1 MDPFRPFRATVHRH
15 QKYYSEKRNSG
26 EGKGSVFN
34 LPRQTMAPKSVIVIN
49 PEIFKNAADVE
60 HKIAADYQKNLKKNI
75 KKQSVDFINRKAF
88 QRITSS
94 FV

>member
-1 MDPFRPFRATVHRH
+1 MESFRPFRATVHRQ

-34 LPRQTMAPKSVIVIN
+34 LPRQTMVQKSIIVIN

-75 KKQSVDFINRKAF
+75 KKQSLDFINRKAL